1 MQTTYY
7 LSSAQ
12 EINTDI
18 LEAIKIAFKYKAIT
32 ITIEKQQLYE
42 VNEDTKEM
50 LDYRLNDYLKN
61 PNEVENFEDLLDKM
75 YHEI

>member
-12 EINTDI
+12 EINADI
-18 LEAIKIAFKYKAIT
+18 LEAIKIAFKSKAIT
-32 ITIEKQQLYE
+32 ITIEEQKLSE

-61 PNEVENFEDLLDKM
+61 PNDVENFEDLLDKM

>member
-1 MQTTYY
+1 MKTTYY

-12 EINTDI
+12 EINADI
-18 LEAIKIAFKYKAIT
+18 LEAIKIAFKSKAIT
-32 ITIEKQQLYE
+32 ITIEEQQLSE

-61 PNEVENFEDLLDKM
+61 PNDVENFEDLLDKM

>member
-12 EINTDI
+12 EINADI
-18 LEAIKIAFKYKAIT
+18 LEAIKIAFKSKAIT
-32 ITIEKQQLYE
+32 ITIEEQQVSE

-61 PNEVENFEDLLDKM
+61 PTEVENFEDLLDKM
-75 YHEI
+75 YHEL

>member
-12 EINTDI
+12 EINADI
-18 LEAIKIAFKYKAIT
+18 LEAIKIAFKSKAIT
-32 ITIEKQQLYE
+32 ITIEEQQLSE
-42 VNEDTKEM
+42 INEDTKEM

-61 PNEVENFEDLLDKM
+61 PNDVENFEDLLDKM

>member
-12 EINTDI
+12 EINADI
-18 LEAIKIAFKYKAIT
+18 LEAIKIAFKSKPIT
-32 ITIEKQQLYE
+32 ITIEEQHLSE

-61 PNEVENFEDLLDKM
+61 PTKVENFEDLLDKM
-75 YHEI
+75 YYEI

>member
-12 EINTDI
+12 EINADI
-18 LEAIKIAFKYKAIT
+18 LEAIKIAFKSKAIT
-32 ITIEKQQLYE
+32 ITIEEQQLSE

-61 PNEVENFEDLLDKM
+61 PNEVEYFEDLLDKM

>member
-18 LEAIKIAFKYKAIT
+18 LEAIKIAFQSKAIT
-32 ITIEKQQLYE
+32 ITIEEQVSNKIGE
-42 VNEDTKEM
+42 ETKSM
-50 LDYRLNDYLKN
+50 LDSRMNAYLKN
-61 PNEVENFEDLLDKM
+61 PANVANFEDLLDKM

>member
-12 EINTDI
+12 EINADI
-18 LEAIKIAFKYKAIT
+18 LEAIKIAFKSKAIT
-32 ITIEKQQLYE
+32 ITIEEQQLSE

-61 PNEVENFEDLLDKM
+61 PNDVENFEDLLDKM

>member
-12 EINTDI
+12 EINADI
-18 LEAIKIAFKYKAIT
+18 LEAIKIAFKSKAIT
-32 ITIEKQQLYE
+32 ITIEEQHSSE

-61 PNEVENFEDLLDKM
+61 PTEVENFEDLLDKM

>member
-12 EINTDI
+12 EINADI
-18 LEAIKIAFKYKAIT
+18 LEAIKIAFKSKAIT
-32 ITIEKQQLYE
+32 ITIEEQQLSE